1 MENIFLSIIIPAYN
15 SEKYI
20 AECLQSVIDQELDNN
35 LYEIIVVNDGST
47 DDTVDIVNQF
57 AKCIRMCIYIIKIIV
72 VLVVQ
77 EIMELPD
84 LRESTCGLLIRM
96 IILKKIF

>member
-57 AKCIRMCIYIIKIIV
+57 VKMNTNVHLYNKNNSGV
-72 VLVVQ
+72 S
-77 EIMELPD
+77 
-84 LRESTCGLLIRM
+84 STRNY
-96 IILKKIF
+96 